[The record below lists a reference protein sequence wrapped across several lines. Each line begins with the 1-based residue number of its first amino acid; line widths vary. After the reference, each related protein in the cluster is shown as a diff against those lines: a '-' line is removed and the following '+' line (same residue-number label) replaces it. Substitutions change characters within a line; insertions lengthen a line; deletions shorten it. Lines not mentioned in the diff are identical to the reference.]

1 VGNAVS
7 RCHAAH
13 FDGYIPG
20 FGAVVDLGKKV
31 TVNVDHDVVFICST
45 LI

>member
-1 VGNAVS
+1 MGNAVG

-20 FGAVVDLGKKV
+20 FGAVVDLGQKM
-31 TVNVDHDVVFICST
+31 TVDVDHDVVFT
-45 LI
+45 WNT